1 MYKTKP
7 ITDALNALPE
17 DTEKLQEAFR
27 YLRAQEVETKVYVL
41 ESLTRTPDEE
51 GHYSD
56 RYTHASHHLALYW
69 VAPDG
74 EMLDAAMVMNQYLD
88 GEKVDEQL
96 LNAFKAADEA
106 GAFIISVEHEIPEH
120 YKQEQEFVNTFLNRA
135 ILFLLRHWTAKL
147 MCFPLTYSD
156 AEFIYQHMSEDGG
169 AVISYWHK
177 SENDFKGARNI

>member
-1 MYKTKP
+1 MYRTKP
-7 ITDALNALPE
+7 VMNALSALPE
-17 DTEKLQEAFR
+17 DTEKLQEAFK
-27 YLRAQEVETKVYVL
+27 YLRAQDVETKVYVL
-41 ESLTRTPDEE
+41 ESLTRTPDED

-88 GEKVDEQL
+88 SEKVDAQL

-106 GAFIISVEHEIPEH
+106 GIFTISIEHEIPEH
-120 YKQEQEFVNTFLNRA
+120 YEREQEFVDTSLNRV

-147 MCFPLTYSD
+147 MRFPLTYGD
-156 AEFIYQHMSEDGG
+156 ARFFYQHMGEDGG
-169 AVISYWHK
+169 VVLSYWHT
-177 SENDFKGARNI
+177 SEDDFKGVRAI

>member
-1 MYKTKP
+1 MYRTKP
-7 ITDALNALPE
+7 IMNALSALPE
-17 DTEKLQEAFR
+17 DTEKLQEVFKH
-27 YLRAQEVETKVYVL
+27 LRAQDIETKVYVL
-41 ESLTRTPDEE
+41 ESMTRTPNEE

-74 EMLDAAMVMNQYLD
+74 EMLVAAMVMNQYLD

-96 LNAFKAADEA
+96 LDAFKAADEA
-106 GAFIISVEHEIPEH
+106 GVFTISVEHEIPEH
-120 YKQEQEFVNTFLNRA
+120 YESEQEFVNTFLNKA

-147 MCFPLTYSD
+147 MRFPITYGD
-156 AEFIYQHMSEDGG
+156 TEFIYQHMSEDGG

-177 SENDFKGARNI
+177 SENDFESAPSI